1 MAAHARSDTD
11 WTRTAE
17 LHALIGAWTPVH
29 ASRAVRNTRLR
40 VLAELSELKRVTMPP
55 AMPRHSP
62 YAFAGITIRRRP
74 S

>member
-1 MAAHARSDTD
+1 MATHARSDTD

-17 LHALIGAWTPVH
+17 LHALIGDWKPAH

-40 VLAELSELKRVTMPP
+40 VLDELARLKKASELP

-62 YAFAGITIRRRP
+62 YAFAGIKIWRRP